1 MTLMSMDS
9 VIRRDLQGCLMMTTS
24 EVGGR
29 SEDKPEGGCST
40 VTEKERCCNAKAFRD
55 ELLRLTTPELVAVK
69 IIQTLE
75 SSDYLESYRIRI
87 PSEVGLTVRI
97 MG

>member
-1 MTLMSMDS
+1 
-9 VIRRDLQGCLMMTTS
+9 MMTTS
-24 EVGGR
+24 EVGR

-75 SSDYLESYRIRI
+75 SSDHLESYSIRI

>member
-1 MTLMSMDS
+1 MSMDS

-24 EVGGR
+24 EVGR

-55 ELLRLTTPELVAVK
+55 ELLRLTTPELLVTAKV
-69 IIQTLE
+69 QTSLE
-75 SSDYLESYRIRI
+75 S
-87 PSEVGLTVRI
+87 
-97 MG
+97 